1 MLSRLVSRI
10 QNHVKQTTACCVWS
24 QLKLPEISAE
34 LTVFND
40 LHQAAQVRQDGTA
53 HQDGNL
59 LHDLDARVSGLPRL
73 LAFAHGFEEG
83 QERGNAEGGGHHGE
97 GSSGRVSDVLV
108 HVVDIGSHRRDHR
121 GQPGSLTHTTE
132 GQVPGK
138 TKQMK
143 IWTLILSRPTK

>member
-1 MLSRLVSRI
+1 MLSRLASRI
-10 QNHVKQTTACCVWS
+10 QNYAKQTTACCVWS
-24 QLKLPEISAE
+24 QLKFPEICAE

-40 LHQAAQVRQDGTA
+40 LHQAAQVRQDGAA
-53 HQDGNL
+53 HQDGDL

-83 QERGNAEGGGHHGE
+83 EERRNAEGGGHHGE
-97 GSSGRVSDVLV
+97 GSSRGVSDVLV

-121 GQPGSLTHTTE
+121 GQPGSLMHTTE
-132 GQVPGK
+132 GRVPGK

-143 IWTLILSRPTK
+143 IWAIILSCPTK